1 MKNFLRSSTVAI
13 LASFTLVAARAA
25 DYDPLKVPEVEI
37 ISKALDVRDPSRG
50 RTLPVRVYLPASA
63 KPAPV
68 ILFSHGL
75 GGSRDNN
82 PYLGNHWAKRG
93 YVVVFI
99 QHPGSDE
106 SVWKEKPPGQRMAAM
121 KQAASGENFM
131 NRTKDVPVVIDALT
145 AWNADKQNPLH
156 DRLDLEHIGMSGH
169 TFGAVTTQAV
179 AGQSAAGG
187 RVSFGDPRL
196 TAAVMMSP
204 SPPALGDPAKAFA
217 SITIPCLLLTGTLDD
232 SPIGNSTPADRLKVF
247 PNLTAAPAW
256 QIVFDKATH
265 MSFGERD
272 LRGNSEIGNR
282 YHKPI
287 LALTTAFWDAQL
299 LGNAD
304 AKAWLNGSGTRALL
318 MPEDQWEI
326 NPRAQ
331 NGRSATVS
339 EPQHTER
346 DKNQRN

>member
-1 MKNFLRSSTVAI
+1 MMKILLSSAVAV
-13 LASFTLVAARAA
+13 LASAALWGAETSN
-25 DYDPLKVPEVEI
+25 YDPLKVPDVEI
-37 ISKALDVRDPSRG
+37 VSKTFEVKDATRD
-50 RTLPVRVYLPASA
+50 RTLPVRVYLPTST
-63 KPAPV
+63 KSAPV

-106 SVWKEKPPGQRMAAM
+106 AVWKEKLPGQRMAAM
-121 KQAASGENFM
+121 KSAASAENFIS
-131 NRTKDVPVVIDALT
+131 RAKDVPVVIDALAT
-145 AWNADKQNPLH
+145 WNADGKNPLH
-156 DRLDLEHIGMSGH
+156 DRLDLKHIGMSGH
-169 TFGAVTTQAV
+169 SFGAVTTQAV

-187 RVSFGDPRL
+187 KLSFAEPRIS
-196 TAAVMMSP
+196 AAVMMSP
-204 SPPALGDPAKAFA
+204 SPPALGDPAMAF
-217 SITIPCLLLTGTLDD
+217 STIKIPCLLMTGTLDD
-232 SPIGNSTPADRLKVF
+232 SPIGNSKAADRLKVF

-272 LRGNSEIGNR
+272 LKGNSEIGNR

-304 AKAWLNGSGTRALL
+304 AKAWLNGPEARTVL

-326 NPRAQ
+326 NPRA
-331 NGRSATVS
+331 RKA
-339 EPQHTER
+339 E
-346 DKNQRN
+346 